1 MATPNL
7 PLKVPRSAL
16 LPRSGQGGDPN
27 STEQDPQ
34 GRMSADAAGYMELE
48 GAQKDGDCQ
57 KVAVEGGISKD
68 LGCCNEFDPQAKT
81 QKFSCGTCTLVTEG
95 TGSVQ
100 SAPSGNSEPVISG
113 QPS

>member
-1 MATPNL
+1 MATTNL
-7 PLKVPRSAL
+7 PLKFPR
-16 LPRSGQGGDPN
+16 GQQIDRGPMPQADGD
-27 STEQDPQ
+27 STDPQ

-57 KVAVEGGISKD
+57 KVAVEDGISKE
-68 LGCCNEFDPQAKT
+68 LGCCNEFDPQPKT